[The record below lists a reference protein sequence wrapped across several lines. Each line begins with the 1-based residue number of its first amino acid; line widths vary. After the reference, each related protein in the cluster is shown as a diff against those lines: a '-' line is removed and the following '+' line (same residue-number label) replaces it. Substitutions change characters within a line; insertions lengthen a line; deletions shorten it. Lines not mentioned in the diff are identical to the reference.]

1 MDKTIAVENNLT
13 PISEYLAEKGY
24 KVENIDFGQG
34 EFTKNL
40 DKYDAVVV
48 TGMNENFLGVHD
60 TVTKAPVIN
69 AKGMT
74 KEDVYNEISSR
85 AKQ

>member
-34 EFTKNL
+34 EYTNNL
-40 DKYDAVVV
+40 EKYDAVVV

-69 AKGMT
+69 AKGLS
-74 KEDVYNEISSR
+74 KEEVYNEITKR
-85 AKQ
+85 LVQ

>member
-1 MDKTIAVENNLT
+1 MDKMIAVENNLT

-48 TGMNENFLGVHD
+48 TGLNENFLGVHD
-60 TVTKAPVIN
+60 TVTKVPVIN